1 MCGIAGVHSLEE
13 GLSPPTLEQLGRMAA
28 ALRHRGPDA
37 SGLFRDARAGLA
49 HTRLA
54 IVDPAG
60 GQQPLGNAAGT
71 VWLVFN
77 GEIFNH
83 VELRQE
89 LEAQGH
95 TFRTRCDT
103 EVVLQAYERWGPA
116 AFERFDGQWAVALWD
131 TRERM
136 LVLSRDPLGIRPLY
150 LRVHGGR
157 LYLASE
163 VKALFAAE
171 PSLPRELDPVGLD
184 ETFTFWTA
192 VAPQTVFR
200 GVTELEPGHTR
211 VYRAGGRVQ
220 EHCYWRPRFPPEVA
234 HFGGSLTEAAEAVGQ
249 ALRDAVR
256 LQVTRADVPVGS
268 YLSGGLDSSL
278 VAALGRQMVS
288 GSFFTFSMRF
298 TDAEFDETE
307 YQRLVAQRIGSEHRE
322 LLVSRAD
329 IAQAFPRVI
338 EHTERP
344 LLRTAPVPLFLLSR
358 LVRDSGL
365 KVVLTGEGADEVFAG
380 YDLFREAK
388 VRRFWARQ
396 PGSSLR
402 PRLLERLYPY
412 LTRSP
417 VTERAMAQRFF
428 GRNLAGWRTPGFSH
442 EPRWHTTSALK
453 RLFSPGLRNA
463 LQGGDAVERLRNT
476 LPEALGGWDFL
487 AQDQYLE
494 MRTLLSGYLLSA
506 QGDRVLMGHSV
517 EGRFPF
523 LHAGVVALAASLP
536 PSFKLRGLDEKHVL
550 KRAGREL
557 LPPAILERT
566 KQPYRAPD
574 AGCFVE
580 PAAREWVEELL
591 CERALEDSGL
601 FEPRAVGQLWRKCL
615 AQGGQA
621 PLSNSDNM
629 ALVGVLSTQ
638 LLHFQRVRRAPE
650 SAPPAP
656 PDSLTDL
663 LDPSTR
669 LTP

>member
-1 MCGIAGVHSLEE
+1 MCGIAGVFALEE
-13 GLSPPTLEQLGRMAA
+13 GLAPPSIEQLNRMAS
-28 ALRHRGPDA
+28 ALHHRGPDA
-37 SGLFRDARAGLA
+37 SGIFRDTRVGLA

-54 IVDPAG
+54 IVDPER
-60 GQQPLGNAAGT
+60 GQQPLGNVEGT

-83 VELRQE
+83 VELREE

-103 EVVLQAYERWGPA
+103 EVVLQAYERWGPE

-131 TRERM
+131 SRERR
-136 LVLSRDPLGIRPLY
+136 LVVSRDPLGIRPLY
-150 LRVHGGR
+150 LCVHGHH

-163 VKALFAAE
+163 VKALFAGE

-192 VAPQTVFR
+192 VAPRTVFR

-211 VYRAGGRVQ
+211 LYQAGQVR
-220 EHCYWRPRFPPEVA
+220 ELCHWRPRFPPEVEQ
-234 HFGGSLTEAAEAVGQ
+234 FQGSVAEAAEAVGQ
-249 ALRDAVR
+249 ALRNAVR

-278 VAALGRQMVS
+278 VAALGRQMVA
-288 GSFFTFSMRF
+288 GRFHTFSLRF
-298 TDAEFDETE
+298 TDAEYDETE
-307 YQRLVAQRIGSEHRE
+307 YQRMVARRIGSEHQE
-322 LLVSRAD
+322 LLVSRSD

-338 EHTERP
+338 AHAERP
-344 LLRTAPVPLFLLSR
+344 LLRTAPVPLYLLSG

-396 PGSSLR
+396 PDSTLR
-402 PRLLERLYPY
+402 PRLLARLYPY

-417 VTERAMAQRFF
+417 VSERAMAQRFF
-428 GRNLAGWRTPGFSH
+428 GRNLARWREPGFSH

-453 RLFSPGLRNA
+453 RLFSASLREA
-463 LQGGDAVERLRNT
+463 LQGLDAIERLRSS
-476 LPEALGGWDFL
+476 LPAEFHRWQPLS
-487 AQDQYLE
+487 QDQYLE
-494 MRTLLSGYLLSA
+494 MRTLLSGYLLAA
-506 QGDRVLMGHSV
+506 QGDRVLMAHSV

-523 LHAGVVALAASLP
+523 LDASVMALAASLP

-550 KRAGREL
+550 KRASREL
-557 LPPAILERT
+557 LPPAILRRK

-574 AGCFVE
+574 AMCFVE
-580 PAAREWVEELL
+580 PSAREWVEELL
-591 CERALEDSGL
+591 SEHALTDSGL
-601 FEPRAVGQLWRKCL
+601 FEPRAVEQLWRKCL
-615 AQGGQA
+615 AQGDQR
-621 PLSNSDNM
+621 PLSNADNM
-629 ALVGVLSTQ
+629 ALVGVVSTQ
-638 LLHFQRVRRAPE
+638 LLHFQLVRRAPE
-650 SAPPAP
+650 WSPTQST
-656 PDSLTDL
+656 DSLTDL
-663 LDPSTR
+663 LPHPLR
-669 LTP
+669 ALP